1 MELIIFR
8 VNFGLLNRVIIYTYC
23 PYEAKSI
30 YKDDLDFY
38 FTNIIISCVEM
49 SYTL

>member
-1 MELIIFR
+1 MELVILG

-30 YKDDLDFY
+30 YKNGLDFY
-38 FTNIIISCVEM
+38 FTNIIISSVEM